1 MICVHLPRNFEH
13 LLRCNQ
19 QFGSDRHNHR
29 RVDRCPRERRNNL
42 ADCPKHERDAAS
54 AIGQRSQRSKE
65 TNEYRCRPDSGY
77 SGDSATHLRRM
88 SDPMKQI
95 LAVVVV
101 AVVVDAKTNAIKP
114 VTNSAMAISFNTA
127 QLIHSTPMV
136 LRN

>member
-1 MICVHLPRNFEH
+1 MIGTIIGALIGA
-13 LLRCNQ
+13 L
-19 QFGSDRHNHR
+19 
-29 RVDRCPRERRNNL
+29 
-42 ADCPKHERDAAS
+42 AS
-54 AIGQRSQRSKE
+54 AGTTWLTARNTNEMQHQQLGWQRSQRSKE
-65 TNEYRCRPDSGY
+65 TNEFRCRPDSGY